1 MVEQLHLVV
10 ERGHV
15 DQQYS
20 DCGSETEHHV
30 SAIFL
35 VDRPGAFQLVELC
48 FEKRACHVL
57 RCLSIHVGKCKRRRS
72 VRATQSCESVEK
84 WINNPPKPA
93 MWISACAVCGICRGC
108 AETVL
113 CSRACVCGGAKL
125 CARAVCTACACE
137 MCVCGVRA
145 SCRMP
150 VICRACIIGGR
161 QMCVRVYGGF
171 HSGQHRSDGSVRV
184 PRVYGRLCRRGQSA
198 WTFTASR
205 VCVRAC
211 RASCAGYLRVDTS
224 A

>member
-15 DQQYS
+15 DQQHS

-30 SAIFL
+30 GAIFL
-35 VDRPGAFQLVELC
+35 TDRPGAFQLVELR

-93 MWISACAVCGICRGC
+93 MWISTCAVCGICRGC

-113 CSRACVCGGAKL
+113 CSRACVCGGGKTVCACCVHCVCRGCSETVYVRAYAAGFPKLSARALPCMCEIRVRVL
-125 CARAVCTACACE
+125 CALRVRARCVYAVCARRAGCRSS
-137 MCVCGVRA
+137 VVRA
-145 SCRMP
+145 S
-150 VICRACIIGGR
+150 
-161 QMCVRVYGGF
+161 
-171 HSGQHRSDGSVRV
+171 
-184 PRVYGRLCRRGQSA
+184 
-198 WTFTASR
+198 
-205 VCVRAC
+205 
-211 RASCAGYLRVDTS
+211 
-224 A
+224 

>member
-35 VDRPGAFQLVELC
+35 ADRPGAFQLVELC

-93 MWISACAVCGICRGC
+93 MWISTCAVCGICRGC

-113 CSRACVCGGAKL
+113 CSRACVCGGGKT
-125 CARAVCTACACE
+125 VCAC
-137 MCVCGVRA
+137 CVHC
-145 SCRMP
+145 
-150 VICRACIIGGR
+150 
-161 QMCVRVYGGF
+161 
-171 HSGQHRSDGSVRV
+171 
-184 PRVYGRLCRRGQSA
+184 
-198 WTFTASR
+198 
-205 VCVRAC
+205 VCVRDVCMRCARVVPDAGHLSCVHHRRTTDVCAC
-211 RASCAGYLRVDTS
+211 VRWLPLRTTQVRRIRARAACVR
-224 A
+224 